1 MSSSAHTSHTPGT
14 AHTSE
19 STELQL
25 LSEKD
30 LVAVARQEIASV
42 PVNDS
47 ATTAAFIERFERI
60 RLVLD
65 GLNHGLEQFTSIKTS
80 QHLVLQALS
89 RGVTHPRHIG
99 KQIGMDVAAVQVTV
113 EKLAEKGL
121 VSIDEQQGS
130 RIIEAT
136 LTHTG
141 EAALSQAEAV
151 QFRALDAILQQIS
164 PEDLERLITLLDEAD
179 SITSRLLN
187 ALVRQQN

>member
-19 STELQL
+19 STELRL
-25 LSEKD
+25 LPEKD

-113 EKLAEKGL
+113 EKLEEKGL
-121 VSIDEQQGS
+121 VSIDERQGS
-130 RIIEAT
+130 RIIEVT
-136 LTHTG
+136 LTHAG

-164 PEDLERLITLLDEAD
+164 TEDLERLITLLDEAD

-187 ALVRQQN
+187 ALVRQQG